1 LTHGILLAMAFPDR
15 HTRRR
20 TSQERSRMNSNRDV
34 LIIGGG
40 SIGLNCAY
48 YLLQAGRQ
56 VTLIDSGNIADGSST
71 GNAGHIVPS
80 HIIPLAAPGVIS
92 DTIKWLL
99 RPSTSPFGMKFSLA
113 PDYLRWLLRFA
124 RNCSQNNVDM
134 ALAPLKALG
143 ELSAQNYAQL
153 IEEEG
158 ISCNYQQKGLLFLYC
173 SAAAFQAGKEE
184 AKLLSS
190 HGVIASSLEQGELR
204 RLEPEVTDA
213 VIGGVLYPGDAHLNP
228 GLFLQQLAERVRVL
242 GAEIHEQCPVQQLRT
257 TDQRIIG
264 VTTERGEFCPEEIVL
279 AAGAWSPE
287 LVKELKMNLPVQ
299 AAKGYS
305 ITVTAPPETEFNHAL
320 LLGEQKI
327 AASPMGD
334 LLRFTGRLELSDLD
348 MSVNHWQIQTI
359 MASARNYL
367 RLPRQL
373 NFLSTWAG
381 LRPTTPDGLPIIGR
395 SDIYPNLILATG
407 HAMLGLSLGPGTGQ
421 LVAEIVCGRRT
432 VIEPDRF
439 GPSRF

>member
-1 LTHGILLAMAFPDR
+1 M
-15 HTRRR
+15 
-20 TSQERSRMNSNRDV
+20 SSNRDV

-124 RNCSQNNVDM
+124 GNCSQNNVDM

-143 ELSAQNYAQL
+143 ELSAKNYAQL
-153 IEEEG
+153 IEKEG
-158 ISCNYQQKGLLFLYC
+158 ISCNYQQKGLLFLYR
-173 SAAAFQAGKEE
+173 SAAAFHAGKEE
-184 AKLLSS
+184 AKLLRS
-190 HGVIASSLEQGELR
+190 HGVATSILEQPELR
-204 RLEPEVTDA
+204 CREPGVTDA
-213 VIGGVLYPGDAHLNP
+213 VIGGILYPGDANLNP
-228 GLFLQQLAERVRVL
+228 GLFLQQLGERVRL
-242 GAEIHEQCPVQQLRT
+242 SGAEIHEQCPVQRLRI
-257 TDQRIIG
+257 DGQRISG
-264 VTTERGEFCPEEIVL
+264 VTTEQGDFFPEEIVL

-287 LVKELKMNLPVQ
+287 LVKGLKLNLPVQ

-305 ITVTAPPETEFNHAL
+305 ITMAAPPETFAHAL

-327 AASPMGD
+327 AASTMGD
-334 LLRFTGRLELSDLD
+334 LLRLTGRLELSDLD

-373 NFLSTWAG
+373 KFLSTWAG

-432 VIEPDRF
+432 VIEPGRF
-439 GPSRF
+439 RPSRF